1 MWPWVLGS
9 SKLTSEFDKS
19 PPKLILKQQI
29 LEKQPDP
36 KSQKEENPK
45 ERLKENREKL
55 KMETLGQVGGVL

>member
-36 KSQKEENPK
+36 KSQKK
-45 ERLKENREKL
+45 RTQKKDSKKTEKNQ
-55 KMETLGQVGGVL
+55 KWKH